1 MSDHDH
7 EYTLAVRP
15 NATVQLAYST
25 DDGKLADAFLAVE
38 YGREGLDGD
47 DATTEGIAWRGYEIA
62 LARDGEA
69 VLGENVEAAL
79 DRGVDRVL
87 DGERSLTDDD
97 RLQRALSVAGTYGRR
112 AKAGVAGLRGSGE
125 TSLDAGMPETVEVPG
140 PGGATI
146 DVSLSETA
154 ATFDLYEDDGGN
166 WRWRL
171 VHDDDGTLAV
181 SPSGYDSR
189 EDAEATIT
197 AIKENVL
204 GADVEE

>member
-112 AKAGVAGLRGSGE
+112 AKAGVAGLRGSGD

-146 DVSLSETA
+146 DVSLSEA
-154 ATFDLYEDDGGN
+154 AAAFDLYEDDGGN

-171 VHDDDGTLAV
+171 VHDDETLAV

-189 EDAEATIT
+189 EDAEVTIT

>member
-38 YGREGLDGD
+38 YGREGIDGD
-47 DATTEGIAWRGYEIA
+47 DATAEGIAWRGYEIA

-87 DGERSLTDDD
+87 DGERALTDDD
-97 RLQRALSVAGTYGRR
+97 RFQRAVSVASAYGQR
-112 AKAGVAGLRGSGE
+112 AKAGLAGLRGREE
-125 TSLDAGMPETVEVPG
+125 TALDAELPETVELSG
-140 PGGATI
+140 PGGTTI

-154 ATFDLYEDDGGN
+154 AAFDLYEDDGGN

-171 VHDDDGTLAV
+171 VHDDETLAV

-189 EDAEATIT
+189 DDAEATIT
-197 AIKENVL
+197 TIKENVL
-204 GADVEE
+204 GAEIEE